1 MSHQAVVIGGG
12 ISGLSAAYYLA
23 KGGIRPVL
31 LERRPRAGGVI
42 QTVVEQGC
50 VLEEGPDG
58 FMAAKPWAMNLIREL
73 GLADQVMGSNDHSRV
88 TYIVKNGKLVP
99 MPEGLMMMVPTKIL
113 PLVETRLL
121 SWRAKV
127 RMGLEFFRQPPAK
140 PLPDRSVYEFLLDH
154 YGEECIDYLAEPLLA
169 GVYGGDP
176 REMSVNSVLAR
187 FVDIETK
194 YGSLTRG
201 VLATPRPKSP
211 GGSFLLTLKPGLGA
225 LIDALKPSADTV
237 QANVES
243 IERAGNGFRVR
254 VNGDWMEAGQI
265 VLATTAC
272 EAAPLVQGLQPEL
285 AALLGG
291 IPYTSSVTLSLGYIA
306 RTFDHPLQ
314 GHGFLVPKKE
324 RKFIFGCTWV
334 GNKFD
339 HRVPPNMV
347 VLRCFLGGNALG
359 LSDEAIVDA
368 ARSELNRIMGL
379 EAEPVFHNVARW
391 PNAMAQY
398 TVGHAQRVERMEQ
411 LAREIPG
418 FHLAGNAYHGI
429 GIPDCVHMGQ
439 EAAAKIIAGYEPALY
454 TPKPQPA

>member
-1 MSHQAVVIGGG
+1 VPRKALIIGGG
-12 ISGLSAAYYLA
+12 ISGLSAAYYLSKA
-23 KGGIRPVL
+23 GIRPTLV
-31 LERRPRAGGVI
+31 ECRPRVGGVI
-42 QTVVEQGC
+42 QTSVIQDC
-50 VLEEGPDG
+50 ILEEGPDG

-73 GLADQVMGSNDHSRV
+73 GLDDQVMGSNDHSRV
-88 TYIVKNGKLVP
+88 TYIVKKGKLVP

-113 PLVETRLL
+113 PLVETPLL
-121 SWRAKV
+121 SWGAKF

-176 REMSVNSVLAR
+176 RDMSVNSVLAR
-187 FVDIETK
+187 FVEIETK

-201 VLATPRPKSP
+201 ALATPRPKTS

-225 LIDALKPSADTV
+225 LIDALKPSADTL
-237 QANVES
+237 QAKVES
-243 IERAGNGFRVR
+243 IERSGAGFRVR
-254 VNGDWMEAGQI
+254 ANGDWMEADH
-265 VLATTAC
+265 VVVATTAC
-272 EAAPLVQGLQPEL
+272 EAAPLVQALQPEL
-285 AALLGG
+285 AALLAG

-339 HRVPPNMV
+339 HRVPGSMV
-347 VLRCFLGGNALG
+347 VLRCFLGGNAMD

-368 ARSELNRIMGL
+368 ARSELNSIMGL

-391 PNAMAQY
+391 RDSMAQY
-398 TVGHAQRVERMEQ
+398 TVGHAERVERIEA

-429 GIPDCVHMGQ
+429 GIPDCVRMGQ
-439 EAAAKIIAGYEPALY
+439 EAAAKILASYEPAEY
-454 TPKPQPA
+454 KPAPQPA